1 MGTGIKRSQRDYTL
15 SFKLSVVDQ
24 VEKGELSYKQ
34 AQERYGIQGRSTVLV
49 WLRKHGRL
57 NWNTLDISKG
67 MRTSLMSQKPTQVSP
82 DQRIK
87 MLEVQLDE
95 ANAKARLFEAMLD
108 VIRDEY
114 GVKLPKKPL
123 RASSRTKKLF
133 ESR

>member
-1 MGTGIKRSQRDYTL
+1 MSIGLKRSQRDYTL
-15 SFKLSVVDQ
+15 AFKLSVVDQ

-34 AQERYGIQGRSTVLV
+34 AQARYGIQGRSTVLV

-57 NWNTLDISKG
+57 NWHKLKLSEVTGAPMMNNPPSN
-67 MRTSLMSQKPTQVSP
+67 PTP

-87 MLEVQLDE
+87 ELETQLDE

-123 RASSRTKKLF
+123 RASSRKKKLF
-133 ESR
+133 E